1 MAKNSIQE
9 GTAAQQVVA
18 DETTMTTYGVTV
30 AGLIADGRR
39 ACEEVEKNLLAEQKK
54 TAELSES
61 ISSKDH
67 LIASLEESNKI
78 HLQTIALLKSQLGFK
93 RLPDGGVSFL
103 LVLDIDAASPLLD
116 QAEGAQEDPATFIP
130 RQVSEAMLAY
140 ANS

>member
-1 MAKNSIQE
+1 MAKNNFQE
-9 GTAAQQVVA
+9 GTASQQVIA
-18 DETTMTTYGVTV
+18 DDTTMTTYGVTV

-39 ACEEVEKNLLAEQKK
+39 ACEEVERNLIAEQRKVDN
-54 TAELSES
+54 LSEA
-61 ISSKDH
+61 IKSKDQM
-67 LIASLEESNKI
+67 IADLEKTQKN
-78 HLQTIALLKSQLGFK
+78 HLQTIAFLKSQVGFN